1 MNSNANANTT
11 SNMELIN
18 KLHKFS
24 LDEQVI
30 ESSLKMKMESQPRQ
44 FVAKEQFKIVKPINK
59 IYIPCEK
66 DTLFWCFF
74 IMKHGDMQ
82 YEMID
87 NKNIVVEKKNK
98 IEYIEKIRKDK
109 QLIKTYKFT
118 TLTNLENNLANEDKL
133 NIGTFLSLCVFEN
146 LNVLYIKNKTYYEL
160 LMNDEPTIYIV
171 YQLENNKYGIEQS
184 VIASTHDIKNTL
196 YKIDSVDKPIKPF
209 SAYKLQDLIDIAIKL
224 GFEITNK
231 TSNKAKNKKELYEDI
246 VKCF

>member
-1 MNSNANANTT
+1 MIAT
-11 SNMELIN
+11 SNIELIK
-18 KLHKFS
+18 KLQCFS

-30 ESSLKMKMESQPRQ
+30 DNSLKMKMESHRNPIDK
-44 FVAKEQFKIVKPINK
+44 KEQFKIVNPINK
-59 IYIPCEK
+59 IYIPSEK

-74 IMKHGDMQ
+74 IMKHGDLH
-82 YEMID
+82 YEMLD
-87 NKNIVVEKKNK
+87 NKNIIVEKRNK

-118 TLTNLENNLANEDKL
+118 TLTNLENNLANEDKI
-133 NIGTFLSLCVFEN
+133 NIGAFLSLCVFEN

-160 LMNDEPTIYIV
+160 LMNDEPTIFIV

-184 VIASTHDIKNTL
+184 VIANTVDIKNTL
-196 YKIDSVDKPIKPF
+196 YKIDNVDKPIKPF

>member
-1 MNSNANANTT
+1 MNATA
-11 SNMELIN
+11 NMELIN
-18 KLHKFS
+18 KLQYFS

-30 ESSLKMKMESQPRQ
+30 EKSLKMKMESQPKTCNK
-44 FVAKEQFKIVKPINK
+44 KEQFKIVKPVNK
-59 IYIPCEK
+59 MYIPSEK

-74 IMKHGDMQ
+74 IMKHGDTH
-82 YEMID
+82 YEMLD
-87 NKNIVVEKKNK
+87 NKNIIVEKRNK
-98 IEYIEKIRKDK
+98 IEYVEKIRKDK

-118 TLTNLENNLANEDKL
+118 TLTNLENNLANEDKI
-133 NIGTFLSLCVFEN
+133 NMGTFLSLCVFEN
-146 LNVLYIKNKTYYEL
+146 INVLYIKNKTYYEL
-160 LMNDEPTIYIV
+160 LMNDSPTICIV

-184 VIASTHDIKNTL
+184 VISNTVDIKNTL
-196 YKIDSVDKPIKPF
+196 YKIDNVDKPIKPF

>member
-1 MNSNANANTT
+1 MNAT

-18 KLHKFS
+18 KLQEFS
-24 LDEQVI
+24 LYEQVI
-30 ESSLKMKMESQPRQ
+30 ETSLKMKMESPHKT
-44 FVAKEQFKIVKPINK
+44 FVPKQSFAIVKPINK
-59 IYIPCEK
+59 IYIPREK

-74 IMKHGDMQ
+74 IMKHGDTH
-82 YEMID
+82 YEMLD
-87 NKNIVVEKKNK
+87 NKNIIVEKRNK

-109 QLIKTYKFT
+109 QLIKTYKFV

-146 LNVLYIKNKTYYEL
+146 INVLYVKNKTYYEL
-160 LMNDEPTIYIV
+160 LMNDESTIFIV

-184 VIASTHDIKNTL
+184 VIINTTDIKNTL
-196 YKIDSVDKPIKPF
+196 YKIDNVEKPIKPF
-209 SAYKLQDLIDIAIKL
+209 SAYKLQDLVDIAIKL
-224 GFEITNK
+224 GFEVTNK

>member
-1 MNSNANANTT
+1 MNPT

-18 KLHKFS
+18 KLQFFS
-24 LDEQVI
+24 LDEPAI
-30 ESSLKMKMESQPRQ
+30 EKSLKMKMESQRKP
-44 FVAKEQFKIVKPINK
+44 FVAKEPFKIVKPINK
-59 IYIPCEK
+59 IYMPSEK

-74 IMKHGDMQ
+74 IMKHGDTH
-82 YEMID
+82 YEMLD
-87 NKNIVVEKKNK
+87 NKNIIVEKRNK
-98 IEYIEKIRKDK
+98 IEYVEKIRKDK

-118 TLTNLENNLANEDKL
+118 TLTNLENNLANEDRL

-160 LMNDEPTIYIV
+160 LMNDEPTVFIV
-171 YQLENNKYGIEQS
+171 YQMQNNKYGIEQS
-184 VIASTHDIKNTL
+184 VIANTTDIKNTL
-196 YKIDSVDKPIKPF
+196 YKIDNVDKPIKPF

-224 GFEITNK
+224 GFEITNT

>member
-1 MNSNANANTT
+1 MNANA
-11 SNMELIN
+11 NMELIN
-18 KLHKFS
+18 KLQNFS

-30 ESSLKMKMESQPRQ
+30 EKSLKMKMETLRKPIEP
-44 FVAKEQFKIVKPINK
+44 KEPFKIVKPINK
-59 IYIPCEK
+59 IYIPVEK

-74 IMKHGDMQ
+74 IMKHGDTH
-82 YEMID
+82 YEMLD
-87 NKNIVVEKKNK
+87 NKNIIVEKRHK
-98 IEYIEKIRKDK
+98 IEYIEQIRKDK

-133 NIGTFLSLCVFEN
+133 NIGTFLSLCVFVN
-146 LNVLYIKNKTYYEL
+146 INVLYIKNKTYYEL
-160 LMNDEPTIYIV
+160 LMNDDPTIFIV
-171 YQLENNKYGIEQS
+171 YQMQNNKYGIEQS
-184 VIASTHDIKNTL
+184 VIANTTDIKNTL
-196 YKIDSVDKPIKPF
+196 YKIDNVDKPIKPF

>member
-1 MNSNANANTT
+1 MNANAK

-18 KLHKFS
+18 KLQGFS

-30 ESSLKMKMESQPRQ
+30 EKSLKMKMESQRK
-44 FVAKEQFKIVKPINK
+44 VCVEKEQFKIVKPVNNIF
-59 IYIPCEK
+59 IPSEK
-66 DTLFWCFF
+66 DTLFWCFY
-74 IMKHGDMQ
+74 IMKHGDTH
-82 YEMID
+82 YEMLD
-87 NKNIVVEKKNK
+87 NKNIIVEKRNK

-133 NIGTFLSLCVFEN
+133 NIGTFFSLCVFEN

-160 LMNDEPTIYIV
+160 LMNDGPTICIV
-171 YQLENNKYGIEQS
+171 YQMQNNKYGIEQS
-184 VIASTHDIKNTL
+184 VIANTVDIKNTL
-196 YKIDSVDKPIKPF
+196 YKIDNVDKPIKPF

>member
-1 MNSNANANTT
+1 MNA
-11 SNMELIN
+11 NMELIN
-18 KLHKFS
+18 KLQYFS

-30 ESSLKMKMESQPRQ
+30 EKSLKMKMESHRKP

-59 IYIPCEK
+59 IYLPSEK

-74 IMKHGDMQ
+74 IMKHGDTH
-82 YEMID
+82 YEMLD
-87 NKNIVVEKKNK
+87 NKNIIVEKRNK
-98 IEYIEKIRKDK
+98 IEYVEKIRKDK
-109 QLIKTYKFT
+109 QLIKTYKFV

-146 LNVLYIKNKTYYEL
+146 INVLYIKNKTYYEL
-160 LMNDEPTIYIV
+160 LMNDEPTIFIV
-171 YQLENNKYGIEQS
+171 YQVENNKYGVEQS
-184 VIASTHDIKNTL
+184 VIANTDDIKNTL
-196 YKIDSVDKPIKPF
+196 YKIDNVDKPIKPF

-231 TSNKAKNKKELYEDI
+231 TSNKSKNKKELYEDI

>member
-1 MNSNANANTT
+1 MNANANTT

-18 KLHKFS
+18 KLQNFS
-24 LDEQVI
+24 LYEQVI
-30 ESSLKMKMESQPRQ
+30 ESSLKMKIESHPKQ
-44 FVAKEQFKIVKPINK
+44 FVAKEQFKSVKPINK
-59 IYIPCEK
+59 IYIPSEK
-66 DTLFWCFF
+66 DSLFWCFF
-74 IMKHGDMQ
+74 IMKHGDTH
-82 YEMID
+82 YEMLD
-87 NKNIVVEKKNK
+87 NRNIIVEKRNK

-160 LMNDEPTIYIV
+160 LMNDEPTIFIV
-171 YQLENNKYGIEQS
+171 YQMQNNKYGIEQS
-184 VIASTHDIKNTL
+184 VIANTNDIKNTL

>member
-1 MNSNANANTT
+1 MNANATAT

-18 KLHKFS
+18 KLQYFS

-30 ESSLKMKMESQPRQ
+30 EKSLKMKMESQRKP
-44 FVAKEQFKIVKPINK
+44 FVAKEPFKIVKPISK
-59 IYIPCEK
+59 IYIPSEK

-74 IMKHGDMQ
+74 IMKHGDTH
-82 YEMID
+82 YEMLD
-87 NKNIVVEKKNK
+87 NKNIIVEKRNK
-98 IEYIEKIRKDK
+98 IEYVEKIRKDK

-118 TLTNLENNLANEDKL
+118 TLTNLENNLANEDKV
-133 NIGTFLSLCVFEN
+133 NIGTFLSLCAFEN

-160 LMNDEPTIYIV
+160 LMNDEPTVFIV
-171 YQLENNKYGIEQS
+171 YQVQNNKYGIEQS
-184 VIASTHDIKNTL
+184 VIANTTNIKNTL
-196 YKIDSVDKPIKPF
+196 YKIDNVDKPIKPF

-224 GFEITNK
+224 GFEITNT

>member
-1 MNSNANANTT
+1 MNAT

-18 KLHKFS
+18 KLQEFS
-24 LDEQVI
+24 LYEQVI
-30 ESSLKMKMESQPRQ
+30 EKSLKMKMESPHKTFVPKQP
-44 FVAKEQFKIVKPINK
+44 FAIVKPINK
-59 IYIPCEK
+59 IYIPREK

-74 IMKHGDMQ
+74 IMKHGDTH
-82 YEMID
+82 YEMLD
-87 NKNIVVEKKNK
+87 NKNIIVEKRNK

-109 QLIKTYKFT
+109 QLIKTYKFV

-146 LNVLYIKNKTYYEL
+146 INVLYVKNKTYYEL
-160 LMNDEPTIYIV
+160 LMNDESTIFIV

-184 VIASTHDIKNTL
+184 VIINTTDIKNTL
-196 YKIDSVDKPIKPF
+196 YKIDNVEKPIKPF
-209 SAYKLQDLIDIAIKL
+209 SAYKLQDLVDIAIKL
-224 GFEITNK
+224 GFEVTNK

>member
-1 MNSNANANTT
+1 MNANTT

-18 KLHKFS
+18 KLQKFS
-24 LDEQVI
+24 LDERVI

-44 FVAKEQFKIVKPINK
+44 FVAKEQFKMVKPINK
-59 IYIPCEK
+59 IYIPGEK

-74 IMKHGDMQ
+74 IMKHGDLQ

-98 IEYIEKIRKDK
+98 IEYVEKIRKDK
-109 QLIKTYKFT
+109 QLIKTYKFA
-118 TLTNLENNLANEDKL
+118 TLTNLENNLANEEKL
-133 NIGTFLSLCVFEN
+133 SIGTFLSLCVFEN

-160 LMNDEPTIYIV
+160 LMNDEPTIFIV
-171 YQLENNKYGIEQS
+171 YLMQNNKYGIEQS
-184 VIASTHDIKNTL
+184 VIANTSDIKNTL
-196 YKIDSVDKPIKPF
+196 YKIESVDKPIKPF

-224 GFEITNK
+224 GFETTNK
-231 TSNKAKNKKELYEDI
+231 TSNKPKNKKELYEDI

>member
-1 MNSNANANTT
+1 MNANAT

-18 KLHKFS
+18 KLQKCS

-59 IYIPCEK
+59 IYIPSEK

-74 IMKHGDMQ
+74 IMKHGDTH
-82 YEMID
+82 YEMLD
-87 NKNIVVEKKNK
+87 NRNIIVEKKNK

-184 VIASTHDIKNTL
+184 VIANTGDIKNTL

-209 SAYKLQDLIDIAIKL
+209 SAYKLPDLIVIAIKL